1 MMCKVVKIWQSVNSR
16 QIAKMKEEF
25 AFSIGIH
32 KLVSED
38 DDYLMDLALAEIIE
52 NLMSVGKSVALL
64 GKKCA
69 DPTYHNLEAVFEDP
83 STIDPKWCGWQ
94 YRLKKMD
101 KKVKKM
107 EKFVATTEQ
116 LYSELEALAELETSL
131 KRMKAGAKLGKMKLF
146 EFEQKVSWQRQEVRS
161 LQEMSPWVRTHD
173 YIVRLL
179 LRSLFTIIEKIKF
192 AFGIGKVEGSSN
204 WFHQNRAA
212 GLLSRSSSSMSGL
225 VQRCGY
231 SSESNESGGCKR
243 RTSSS
248 FACTSIVKNRRSYD
262 KSPSSILCVKQ
273 HQMLSRRFA
282 SIGLSG
288 CITGGIESP
297 FVETYTNSGGSSFR
311 SCAESEKDG
320 NEMEDRCSIPIKLG
334 KRTASERS
342 SFFQSKLCLLNASP
356 STLGYT
362 ALAHHY
368 ANVIILMEKIASSPH
383 SISLDARDDLYD
395 MLPSTI
401 RSRLRE
407 KLKTFSTTP
416 ALSDYNPD
424 LAAEWS
430 STIEEIFEWLSP
442 LARNMLRWQSERNFE
457 RQRSVC
463 ASNILL
469 VQTLHFA
476 NQAETEAAIVEL
488 LVGLSYLFRC
498 GKVTNE
504 KPFCEC
510 SGSRAYDGHVYPRYS
525 MYYDMI
531 DHI

>member
-1 MMCKVVKIWQSVNSR
+1 MWKVVKIWQSVNSR
-16 QIAKMKEEF
+16 QIARMKEEF

-52 NLMSVGKSVALL
+52 NLISVGKSVAML

-69 DPTYHNLEAVFEDP
+69 DSTYHNLGAIFEDP
-83 STIDPKWCGWQ
+83 GTIDPKWCGWQ

-116 LYSELEALAELETSL
+116 LYSELEVLAELEQSL
-131 KRMKAGAKLGKMKLF
+131 IRMKAGAKLGKMKLF
-146 EFEQKVSWQRQEVRS
+146 EFEQKVSWQRQQVRS
-161 LQEMSPWVRTHD
+161 LQEMSPWVRTYD
-173 YIVRLL
+173 YVVRLL

-192 AFGIGKVEGSSN
+192 AFGIGKVEASSN
-204 WFHQNRAA
+204 WLHQNGA

-231 SSESNESGGCKR
+231 SSESNESGGCR
-243 RTSSS
+243 RRASSN
-248 FACTSIVKNRRSYD
+248 FACTSMVKNRRSYD

-297 FVETYTNSGGSSFR
+297 FVETYTNSCGISFR

-320 NEMEDRCSIPIKLG
+320 NEVEDRCSIPIKS
-334 KRTASERS
+334 TSSERS
-342 SFFQSKLCLLNASP
+342 FFHSKLCLLNASP

-383 SISLDARDDLYD
+383 SISLDARDDLHD

-401 RSRLRE
+401 RSRLRV
-407 KLKTFSTTP
+407 KLKTFSTP
-416 ALSDYNPD
+416 ALYEYNAD

-430 STIEEIFEWLSP
+430 SVIDGIFEWLSP

-463 ASNILL
+463 GSNILL
-469 VQTLHFA
+469 VQTLYFA

-498 GKVTNE
+498 GKVIDE

-510 SGSRAYDGHVYPRYS
+510 SGSRTYDGHVYPRYS
-525 MYYDMI
+525 LYMI